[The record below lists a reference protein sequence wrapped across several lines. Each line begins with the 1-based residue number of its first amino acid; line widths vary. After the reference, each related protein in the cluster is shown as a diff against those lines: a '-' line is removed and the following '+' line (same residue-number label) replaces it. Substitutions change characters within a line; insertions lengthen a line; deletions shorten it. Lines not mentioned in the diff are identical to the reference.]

1 MFYEKFET
9 LCRQFKLDPISAE
22 GDIANV
28 FFNLG
33 VKYALKEQTSQPV
46 LTTPT
51 TLETIDVLSK
61 AYQRLASVGLIEND
75 ADTKV
80 HIKDMMGSLAFV
92 DNQEVDFEFV
102 NSPDD
107 LTQADIQS
115 LSSTLNKILNSFE
128 LHLKACDRSINVLWD
143 ACDINKKGDPIVDQ
157 YYQMLND
164 WKENKRDIKEK
175 YKKFAAIQRKLKILM
190 KIA

>member
-1 MFYEKFET
+1 MFNEKFES
-9 LCRQFKLDPISAE
+9 LCRQFKLDPISEE

-33 VKYALKEQTSQPV
+33 VKYALKEQTSVPS
-46 LTTPT
+46 L
-51 TLETIDVLSK
+51 L
-61 AYQRLASVGLIEND
+61 VGCD
-75 ADTKV
+75 
-80 HIKDMMGSLAFV
+80 
-92 DNQEVDFEFV
+92 QEVDFQGHNFDTIVFDEMYV
-102 NSPDD
+102 PDPDD

-143 ACDINKKGDPIVDQ
+143 ACDINKKGDPVVDQ

-164 WKENKRDIKEK
+164 WKENKRNIKEK

-190 KIA
+190 KFA